1 MLIQSLAQP
10 NWILLANFLLLV
22 MARSITPVL
31 MMITVK
37 TFMANPGAQSRKI
50 QSLMNISVVNM
61 VFAMTLTPAKQF
73 QLNQRNGET
82 LLPQRTYSYCKTIK
96 VGLIYKEELSTYSF
110 YVFLYIYIFTAA

>member
-50 QSLMNISVVNM
+50 QSLMNILVVNM
-61 VFAMTLTPAKQF
+61 VFAMTLRPAKKF